1 LRERFGNA
9 SFSFRPISRIRES
22 RPAGADTGLTYS
34 DLAEPSLTERGN
46 LLRNKPFVALCAARA
61 VSATGD
67 QVAAVALV
75 LLIAKDHPATAVGG
89 LLLAESLPMLLATH
103 AGVIADRFERRRL
116 MIICQL
122 GQAVIFGAVTA
133 WLPPYAALL
142 ALLVMASLLGTLLR
156 AVTQV
161 AVQATVPDRE
171 LMPANAML
179 GVALWGSMIL
189 GPAIGGALAGIAGPR
204 VALAVDTATFVVSAA
219 TLLLLPRLPRIA
231 STDDSDSGGAA
242 AALRYAFR
250 DPVLRGLMFSLTMLV
265 AFAGVDNVAMV
276 FLVKD
281 TIGAG
286 SGAYG
291 AAMAAFGVGMV
302 GGSLLVARRPQW
314 RPEPLLLASFI
325 STAVSTGALSAAPSM
340 AVVYPAQVV
349 GGAGNGMDVAAQT
362 TIVQRRTPAAM
373 LGRMSGA
380 LNSAV
385 AVGFLCAY
393 LGGGA
398 LVEATSPR
406 TAFVVAT
413 IGTLGAVWVARPVW
427 NSPVTAST

>member
-1 LRERFGNA
+1 VRRD
-9 SFSFRPISRIRES
+9 SPD
-22 RPAGADTGLTYS
+22 PA
-34 DLAEPSLTERGN
+34 RRH

-89 LLLAESLPMLLATH
+89 LLLAETLPMLLSTH

-116 MIICQL
+116 MILCQL
-122 GQAVIFGAVTA
+122 GQALIFGAITI
-133 WLPPYAALL
+133 WLPPYFALL
-142 ALLVMASLLGTLLR
+142 GLLVIASLLGTLLR
-156 AVTQV
+156 STTQV
-161 AVQATVPDRE
+161 AVQATVPEHE
-171 LMPANAML
+171 LMPANALL

-189 GPAIGGALAGIAGPR
+189 GPAIGGALAGLAGPR
-204 VALAVDTATFVVSAA
+204 VALAVDTVTFVVSAA
-219 TLLLLPRLPRIA
+219 TLLLLPLLPRVIH
-231 STDDSDSGGAA
+231 DDESDSGSAG
-242 AALRYAFR
+242 AALRFAFR
-250 DPVLRGLMFSLTMLV
+250 DPVLRSLIFAMTMLV

-281 TIGAG
+281 TLGAS

-291 AAMAAFGVGMV
+291 AAMTAFGIGMV
-302 GGSLLVARRPQW
+302 GGSLLVIRYPRW
-314 RPEPLLLASFI
+314 RPERIFLGSFLATAA
-325 STAVSTGALSAAPSM
+325 STAALSVARSM
-340 AVVYPAQVV
+340 AMVYPAQVV
-349 GGAGNGMDVAAQT
+349 GGAGNGLDVAAQT
-362 TIVQRRTPAAM
+362 TLVQMRTPPSM

-385 AVGFLCAY
+385 AVGFLFAY

-406 TAFVVAT
+406 MAFAVAT
-413 IGTLGAVWVARPVW
+413 LGTLGAVAVARPVW
-427 NSPVTAST
+427 RAPVTAAT

>member
-1 LRERFGNA
+1 MRGA
-9 SFSFRPISRIRES
+9 SPQ
-22 RPAGADTGLTYS
+22 PA
-34 DLAEPSLTERGN
+34 RRH

-67 QVAAVALV
+67 QVAAIALV
-75 LLIAKDHPATAVGG
+75 LLIAQNHPATAVGG
-89 LLLAESLPMLLATH
+89 LLLAESLPMLLSTH
-103 AGVIADRFERRRL
+103 ASVIVDRFERRRV
-116 MIICQL
+116 MIACQL
-122 GQAVIFGAVTA
+122 GQAVIFGAVTL

-142 ALLVMASLLGTLLR
+142 ALLVVASLLGTLLR
-156 AVTQV
+156 SATQV
-161 AVQATVPDRE
+161 ALHAVVPDEE
-171 LMPANAML
+171 LMPANALL

-204 VALAVDTATFVVSAA
+204 VALAVDTATFVISAG
-219 TLLLLPRLPRIA
+219 TLLLLPLLPRVV
-231 STDDSDSGGAA
+231 SSDDTDSGSAG
-242 AALRYAFR
+242 AALRYAWR
-250 DPVLRGLMFSLTMLV
+250 DPVLRALILSLTMLV

-281 TIGAG
+281 TLGAS

-291 AAMAAFGVGMV
+291 AAMTAFGIGMV
-302 GGSLLVARRPQW
+302 GGSLLMVRHPEW
-314 RPEPLLLASFI
+314 RPERILLGSFTATAT
-325 STAVSTGALSAAPSM
+325 STAALSVAPSM

-362 TIVQRRTPAAM
+362 TLVQRRTPPGM

-385 AVGFLCAY
+385 AVGFLFAY

-406 TAFVVAT
+406 TAFAVAT
-413 IGTLGAVWVARPVW
+413 LGTLGAIVVARPVW
-427 NSPVTAST
+427 RAPVTAST